1 MCADPWRK
9 PDMQRF
15 IPFEDQWDELA
26 GVDPS
31 ALVPYHVGVPC
42 ERAFSPDQRTVP
54 GSPVMVSGSPSF
66 SPSLP
71 AVPAGSSRT

>member
-1 MCADPWRK
+1 
-9 PDMQRF
+9 MQRF

-26 GVDPS
+26 DVDPS

-42 ERAFSPDQRTVP
+42 ERGFLADHRTVP
-54 GSPVMVSGSPSF
+54 GSPAMVSGSPSF